1 MESPL
6 EDLTFFRPGG
16 KMIHKRTAVED
27 YLKTQVQGSDTAMW
41 TEYIDQFLKPAL
53 QRGVAF
59 FNKEYVPEHTQE
71 RRGVDE
77 YFDRLEYLKYQK
89 LAAEA
94 QSAGDTEKEK
104 EYRKLSRTTI
114 TGANA

>member
-1 MESPL
+1 M
-6 EDLTFFRPGG
+6 
-16 KMIHKRTAVED
+16 
-27 YLKTQVQGSDTAMW
+27 
-41 TEYIDQFLKPAL
+41 
-53 QRGVAF
+53 
-59 FNKEYVPEHTQE
+59 PEHTQE